1 MSDFVFEAGTW
12 IIAIGC
18 VLSVLLYAMR
28 IAYRCGAD
36 DGYRVGYKA
45 GVRFGRL
52 KLLEHKQNDGYGS
65 YN

>member
-1 MSDFVFEAGTW
+1 MSDFVFELGTW
-12 IIAIGC
+12 IIAIG
-18 VLSVLLYAMR
+18 SVLAVVLYAMR
-28 IAYRCGAD
+28 IAYRLGVD
-36 DGYRVGYKA
+36 EGYRAGYRA